1 MRVRGYVA
9 LVLIR
14 SGVHQ
19 ADTPIGTANAV
30 LGVLGHVVRTV
41 SRKYS
46 KRFHLHSSSNQT
58 LGLMAPTNTGSQ
70 QPSDSVRLSG
80 GSLVSTSPP
89 GVTTMRTGPY
99 GRTLR
104 IA

>member
-1 MRVRGYVA
+1 MSVSGHVPS
-9 LVLIR
+9 LSLR

-30 LGVLGHVVRTV
+30 LGVLVHVVRTV
-41 SRKYS
+41 SRKYL
-46 KRFHLHSSSNQT
+46 HLHSSSNQT
-58 LGLMAPTNTGSQ
+58 LGLMAPTNTDSQ
-70 QPSDSVRLSG
+70 WPSDSVWLSG

-99 GRTLR
+99 GRRLR